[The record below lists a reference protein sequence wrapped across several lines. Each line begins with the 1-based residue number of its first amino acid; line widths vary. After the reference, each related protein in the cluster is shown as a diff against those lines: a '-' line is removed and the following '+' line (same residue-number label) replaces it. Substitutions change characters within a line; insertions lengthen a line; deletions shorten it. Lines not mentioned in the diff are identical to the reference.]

1 MAIEISLVTDEV
13 SADPRTAFELG
24 SEWGIRHYELRGF
37 YAERVPMI
45 SRHQRHRLRQMI
57 AEFGASITALSPGL
71 FKIPFPPAEPA
82 ESNLG
87 WMDRGF
93 FAQWDAQANALAEHM
108 ETLLPAS
115 IELAQEVSAPFIVAF
130 SFHRAGAPG
139 GPAPAGVIDA
149 LGRAAARVQA
159 AGLTLLIETEEG
171 FWGDTGAR
179 TAALVEAVGAPGLA
193 VNWDP
198 ANSFCE
204 GDIPYPD
211 GYEAVRRH
219 IRNVHFK
226 DAARGSD
233 GRASFVAEGDV
244 DWPGQ
249 IAALRCDRYDGFIA
263 IEPHLQ
269 PRVAAVRAALERLR
283 GLLAGR

>member
-1 MAIEISLVTDEV
+1 MAIEISLVTDEL
-13 SADPRTAFELG
+13 SADPRTALELG

-37 YAERVPMI
+37 YAERAPMI
-45 SRHQRHRLRQMI
+45 SRHQRHRLHQMV

-71 FKIPFPPAEPA
+71 FKIPYPPAEPA

-93 FAQWDAQANALAEHM
+93 FVQWEAQSNALTEHM
-108 ETLLPAS
+108 EVLLPAS
-115 IELAQEVSAPFIVAF
+115 IEMALEFGAPFIVAF
-130 SFHRAGAPG
+130 SFHRAGAAG
-139 GPAPAGVIDA
+139 GPAPAGVIAA
-149 LGRAAARVQA
+149 LRQAAARVHA

-179 TAALVEAVGAPGLA
+179 TAALIEAVGSPGLA

-204 GDIPYPD
+204 GDIPYPT

-226 DAARGSD
+226 DAARDSE

-249 IAALRCDRYDGFIA
+249 IAALRRDGYDGCIA
-263 IEPHLQ
+263 IESHLQ
-269 PRVAAVRAALERLR
+269 PRVAAVRGALERLR
-283 GLLAGR
+283 GLLAKG

>member
-115 IELAQEVSAPFIVAF
+115 IELAQEVAPPSSSPSASIAPA
-130 SFHRAGAPG
+130 RLAAGAG
-139 GPAPAGVIDA
+139 RVIDA

-159 AGLTLLIETEEG
+159 AGLT
-171 FWGDTGAR
+171 
-179 TAALVEAVGAPGLA
+179 
-193 VNWDP
+193 
-198 ANSFCE
+198 C
-204 GDIPYPD
+204 
-211 GYEAVRRH
+211 
-219 IRNVHFK
+219 
-226 DAARGSD
+226 
-233 GRASFVAEGDV
+233 
-244 DWPGQ
+244 
-249 IAALRCDRYDGFIA
+249 
-263 IEPHLQ
+263 
-269 PRVAAVRAALERLR
+269 
-283 GLLAGR
+283 